1 MATETKPKFDK
12 DQKFMITPLSVDPKH
27 ARPTFMKGGSTHYN
41 YMVKARVKGATE
53 PTTFEYASPTQD
65 ALDVFVLNVPQWV
78 RCTSP
83 SEIACNIQP
92 CEAPGEEVTMSKE
105 EYARKLVQDA
115 MDGKPAPGRSPFVPN
130 APDGSAIQK
139 QPYVAMPNTFNQDA
153 PRVTNVSGNP
163 WVFCYAW
170 AKDFVVAEIGSEQGF
185 YDGPGTE
192 APVDPMDRQAHY
204 ARRMYEAMM
213 KDISGTP

>member
-1 MATETKPKFDK
+1 
-12 DQKFMITPLSVDPKH
+12 MITPLSVEPKH
-27 ARPTFMKGGSTHYN
+27 TRPTFMKGGSTHYN

-92 CEAPGEEVTMSKE
+92 CEAPGEESMSKE
-105 EYARKLVQDA
+105 EYARKIVDDA
-115 MDGKPAPGRSPFVPN
+115 MNGKTTGSSPFATAQRHVEVKPLLVTY
-130 APDGSAIQK
+130 PG
-139 QPYVAMPNTFNQDA
+139 TFNQDA

-163 WVFCYAW
+163 WMFCYAW

-213 KDISGTP
+213 KDISGAP